1 MDKRKNDL
9 TERYGEKRGKSIAYA
24 IATQQAHKV
33 KKSPKGF
40 RTPTG
45 VRVAKA
51 KHDRPLKEY
60 RKTAGAAEA
69 AKTVAMLGVPA
80 VAGSYLGLRLALPK
94 RTREKI
100 KQEWRDPRL
109 YSNLRGVLTG
119 ESRAERVAAHKKLD
133 RSKDHSALSAMREG
147 WSRKHKTAGV
157 GMDETMIQGFSDEFE
172 KIALSAGLLQRAATK
187 SMQRAGGRMTTQA
200 QKFHRAA
207 WQKQQATRKALAP
220 RAAAFKASQGRL
232 AKKPP
237 KPGLF
242 SRMFGGGRAPQPS
255 MAGV

>member
-51 KHDRPLKEY
+51 KHDRPL
-60 RKTAGAAEA
+60 
-69 AKTVAMLGVPA
+69 
-80 VAGSYLGLRLALPK
+80 YLGLRLALPK